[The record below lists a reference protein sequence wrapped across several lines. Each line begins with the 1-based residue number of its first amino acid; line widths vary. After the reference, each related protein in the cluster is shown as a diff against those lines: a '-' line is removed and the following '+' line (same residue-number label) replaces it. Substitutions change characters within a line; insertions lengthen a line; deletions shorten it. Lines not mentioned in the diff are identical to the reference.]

1 MDTKTFAWAKQRGL
15 PMREIAHDANRV
27 LVARR

>member
-1 MDTKTFAWAKQRGL
+1 MEKKTFAELESRRV